1 MRAALPVRLLPDE
14 IEAHPLSPSLCCRRR
29 MGPSISGIQGKRVRH
44 VRYTISQHYDTASR
58 QRWSACS
65 LQRFASDK
73 WIPCRLVA

>member
-1 MRAALPVRLLPDE
+1 MRDLKMVLAIVLL
-14 IEAHPLSPSLCCRRR
+14 
-29 MGPSISGIQGKRVRH
+29 
-44 VRYTISQHYDTASR
+44 